1 MRLAFE
7 RGYCVYG
14 LQYGIFYRSLDRM
27 KTTIDIDEGK
37 LTDVMRLT
45 GAKSRKAAVDY
56 ALTCAER
63 VERLRK
69 LFEKPLP
76 DDAYRTALDPAYD
89 LLALRAKDKRGAH
102 VVR

>member
-1 MRLAFE
+1 
-7 RGYCVYG
+7 
-14 LQYGIFYRSLDRM
+14 M
-27 KTTIDIDEGK
+27 KTTIDIDEDK

-56 ALTCAER
+56 ALACAER

-76 DDAYRTALDPAYD
+76 DEAYRTSLDPSYD

-102 VVR
+102 VAR